1 MNEILR
7 GALIAGSLI
16 VAIGAQNAF
25 VLKQG
30 LMKNNI
36 FWVSLTC
43 FLCDLLL
50 MVIGVIGVGTIISS
64 STFATVSLAIA
75 GGLFLAFYG
84 LNSLRSA
91 WFLSSGMNINN
102 DGKTIP
108 KIHTTILSTL
118 AITLLNPHV
127 YLDTVVVIGGVAGTL
142 TWNEKIQFLIGALI
156 ASFLWFFGLG
166 YGSRWLIPL
175 FKKPISWRILDF
187 GIGCFMLLLSYQL
200 IKFGLQSI

>member
-1 MNEILR
+1 MDEVIR

-30 LMKNNI
+30 LLKNNI

-43 FLCDLLL
+43 FLCDLIL
-50 MVIGVIGVGTIISS
+50 MTIGVLGIGTIISS
-64 STFATVSLAIA
+64 STFATVTLAIA

-84 LNSLRSA
+84 VKSLRSA
-91 WFLSSGMNINN
+91 WLLSNSMNINN
-102 DGKTIP
+102 DVETRP
-108 KIHTTILSTL
+108 KIHKTILLTL

-127 YLDTVVVIGGVAGTL
+127 YLDTVVIIGGVAGTL
-142 TWNEKIQFLIGALI
+142 TWDGKMHFLIGALM
-156 ASFLWFFGLG
+156 ASFIWFFGLG

-175 FKKPISWRILDF
+175 FKKPVAWRILDF
-187 GIGCFMLLLSYQL
+187 GIGCLMIWLSYQL
-200 IKFGLQSI
+200 IQFALVNT

>member
-1 MNEILR
+1 MDEVIR

-30 LMKNNI
+30 LLKNNI

-43 FLCDLLL
+43 FLCDLIL
-50 MVIGVIGVGTIISS
+50 MIIGVLGIGTIISS
-64 STFATVSLAIA
+64 STFATVTLAIA

-84 LNSLRSA
+84 VKSFRSA
-91 WFLSSGMNINN
+91 WLLSNSMNINN
-102 DGKTIP
+102 DVGTSP
-108 KIHTTILSTL
+108 KIHKTILLTL

-127 YLDTVVVIGGVAGTL
+127 YLDTVVIIGGVAGTL

-156 ASFLWFFGLG
+156 ASFIWFFGLG
-166 YGSRWLIPL
+166 YGARWLIPL
-175 FKKPISWRILDF
+175 FKKPVAWRILDF
-187 GIGCFMLLLSYQL
+187 GIGCVMIWLSYQL
-200 IKFGLQSI
+200 IQFALVST